1 MNLPWLSKGNTVYRG
16 VLIFQFVMT
25 LFIAYFTDSMATGIL
40 IGLLIL
46 GFPLAFMKLSPHS
59 TACRHVAVIA
69 TQLFA
74 ALHIQ
79 QLGGATYMHFEIFAV
94 MAATTVYRDWKVVL
108 SSVIVVAAHH
118 FLFYALQVGGAGV
131 FIFEASY
138 LTLYVLA
145 IHAFFAIAEGVVLG
159 FIAMQAR
166 KDAMSAL
173 ELSDAI
179 KLIMKEKGSFDL
191 NVRTSKSSESL
202 KEFNTLIQTFSSFIA
217 QTKDVANNIGV
228 ASDELDLLAKHVKNA
243 STSTNDQVSTIAAAT
258 EEMTM
263 NNDSVAERANNVN
276 SLANNAKDSSIEA
289 KGVVVRSNTEVSSLQ
304 DDLTNT
310 SNEIILLSEKC
321 QQIESFMA
329 SIKAISEQTNLL
341 ALNAAIESA
350 RAGEHGRGFAVVA
363 DEVRQLAM
371 RTKENTEQISEITTA
386 LIQTSNASVEKM
398 KTCVEKS
405 VKVSESSDSANKII
419 DQVVQHISSVNEN
432 MMTVA
437 RAIKEQSIASVEI
450 SKSTNIL
457 ANTSETLSEN
467 AEKTDT
473 SAATLASQVSHL
485 RQELSRFR

>member
-1 MNLPWLSKGNTVYRG
+1 M
-16 VLIFQFVMT
+16 
-25 LFIAYFTDSMATGIL
+25 
-40 IGLLIL
+40 
-46 GFPLAFMKLSPHS
+46 
-59 TACRHVAVIA
+59 
-69 TQLFA
+69 
-74 ALHIQ
+74 
-79 QLGGATYMHFEIFAV
+79 
-94 MAATTVYRDWKVVL
+94 
-108 SSVIVVAAHH
+108 
-118 FLFYALQVGGAGV
+118 
-131 FIFEASY
+131 
-138 LTLYVLA
+138 
-145 IHAFFAIAEGVVLG
+145 
-159 FIAMQAR
+159 
-166 KDAMSAL
+166 
-173 ELSDAI
+173 
-179 KLIMKEKGSFDL
+179 
-191 NVRTSKSSESL
+191 
-202 KEFNTLIQTFSSFIA
+202 
-217 QTKDVANNIGV
+217 
-228 ASDELDLLAKHVKNA
+228 KNA
-243 STSTNDQVSTIAAAT
+243 STNTNDQVSTIAAAT

-263 NNDSVAERANNVN
+263 NNDSVAERANSVN

-289 KGVVVRSNTEVSSLQ
+289 KGVVVRSNTDVSSLQ
-304 DDLTNT
+304 EDLTNT

-398 KTCVEKS
+398 KSCVEKS
-405 VKVSESSDSANKII
+405 VKVSESSDSANTII

-467 AEKTDT
+467 AVKTD
-473 SAATLASQVSHL
+473 SSVATLASQVSHL